1 MAREAKPM
9 IMVDLMADGHYP
21 PLDGRSP
28 AELFDLAVEIAQALD
43 NVAVRAPTGDDPE
56 FSVVLCSR
64 LLHKKGVA
72 LF

>member
-1 MAREAKPM
+1 M

-21 PLDGRSP
+21 PLDSRTPS
-28 AELFDLAVEIAQALD
+28 ELFELAVEIAQTLD
-43 NVAVRAPTGDDPE
+43 NVTVRAPMGERPDETVIL
-56 FSVVLCSR
+56 SSR

>member
-1 MAREAKPM
+1 M

-21 PLDGRSP
+21 PLDSRTP
-28 AELFDLAVEIAQALD
+28 AQLFDLAVEIARSLD
-43 NVAVRAPTGDDPE
+43 NVAVRAPVGDAPDEP
-56 FSVVLCSR
+56 VVLTSR

>member
-1 MAREAKPM
+1 MAPEDKPM

-21 PLDGRSP
+21 PLDTRSP
-28 AELFDLAVEIAQALD
+28 SELFDLAVEIAQTLD
-43 NVAVRAPTGDDPE
+43 NIAVRAPVGDGPDE
-56 FSVVLCSR
+56 SVVLSSR

>member
-21 PLDGRSP
+21 PLDTRTP
-28 AELFDLAVEIAQALD
+28 AELFELAVEIAQALD
-43 NVAVRAPTGDDPE
+43 NVTVRAPVGEGPDET
-56 FSVVLCSR
+56 VVLSSR
-64 LLHKKGVA
+64 LLQKKGVA

>member
-1 MAREAKPM
+1 M

-21 PLDGRSP
+21 PLDSRTP
-28 AELFDLAVEIAQALD
+28 AELFDLAVEIAQTLD
-43 NVAVRAPTGDDPE
+43 NVAVRAPVSDEPDA
-56 FSVVLCSR
+56 SVVLSSR